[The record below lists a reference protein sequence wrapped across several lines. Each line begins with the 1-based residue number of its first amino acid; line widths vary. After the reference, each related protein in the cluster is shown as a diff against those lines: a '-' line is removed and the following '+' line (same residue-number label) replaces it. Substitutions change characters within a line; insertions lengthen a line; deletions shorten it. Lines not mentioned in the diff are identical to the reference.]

1 MNAAPAFALT
11 TTQEAT
17 PRHELLRR
25 YDSRAPRYTSYP
37 TALQFSDAVNGEVY
51 GDWLAA
57 LNPSEPVS
65 IYAHIPFCNRL
76 CWYCGCNTRV
86 VHKSALISEYV
97 ERLVDELALV
107 EARLPGRL
115 KAGAVHLGGG
125 TPNTLSRDDLV
136 RLFGALRHVFAFAPG
151 VEISAELD
159 PAVLTEAWVKAA
171 AFHGLT
177 RASLGVQDLAPHVQ
191 EAVNRIEP
199 FEVVAQA
206 VGWLRQAGIAS
217 INLDLMYG
225 LPRQTVDD
233 VISTLDAILTLR
245 PERIA
250 LFGYA
255 HVPWARPHQKLL
267 VESELPGAEAR
278 LAQSEAAAERL
289 ERAGYVAIGLDHFAL
304 PDDALAIGAASG
316 ALRRNFQGYTTDP
329 HPTLIGLGA
338 SSIGRLPQGFAQN
351 ASNELAW
358 RAAINEGRLPVARG
372 LALNDDDRLRG
383 DAIERLMC
391 DFAVDLGQ
399 VATRHNVEPSV
410 FAKDKLRLETL
421 AADGLIVMDGDR
433 IAVTEVG
440 RPFVRL
446 VARVF
451 DRRSKEDDGFSR
463 IV

>member
-1 MNAAPAFALT
+1 MNAPVFARATKPEPA
-11 TTQEAT
+11 

-37 TALQFSDAVNGEVY
+37 TALQFSDAVGSEVY
-51 GDWLAA
+51 GNWLAA
-57 LNPSEPVS
+57 LDPGQAVS
-65 IYAHIPFCNRL
+65 VYAHIPFCNRL

-86 VHKSALISEYV
+86 VHKPSLISEYV
-97 ERLVDELALV
+97 ERLIDELALV

-115 KAGAVHLGGG
+115 RAGAVHLGGG

-199 FEVVAQA
+199 FEVVARA
-206 VGWLRQAGIAS
+206 VGWLRDAGIAS

-267 VESELPGAEAR
+267 MESELPNAEAR
-278 LAQSEAAAERL
+278 LEQSQAAAERL
-289 ERAGYVAIGLDHFAL
+289 QRAGYLAIGLDHFAL
-304 PDDALAIGAASG
+304 PDDALAIGAAGG

-351 ASNELAW
+351 ASNELVW
-358 RAAINEGRLPVARG
+358 RAAITEGRLPVTRG
-372 LALNDDDRLRG
+372 LVLTDDDCLRG
-383 DAIERLMC
+383 DVIERLMC
-391 DFAVDLGQ
+391 EFAVDLGQ
-399 VATRHNVEPSV
+399 VAVRHGAAPSV
-410 FAKDKLRLETL
+410 FAEDRSRLQVL
-421 AADGLIVMDGDR
+421 AADGLIILDGDR
-433 IAVTEVG
+433 VVVTEVG
-440 RPFVRL
+440 KPFVRL